1 MKRTMLRSF
10 ALITALIL
18 SAFSTALAGPPWIAI
33 EYPANPFDRTSR
45 DAFITVR
52 TYHHGDLMAKTV
64 TGTAE
69 GVVNGKRQSMPL
81 DIRPGSQAG
90 MYVVRWQR
98 PAVGRWVLV
107 INSGFQGVTDATAVV
122 EISPT
127 GGVASVSVPTRAIG
141 NGWISPR
148 PVAAAEIDGLLQGRA
163 LASVGTQYRANRLK
177 VNGKLPL
184 KPTGWGPWALRLRAA
199 GCPSVRIEASPMPRA
214 APPKAPSG

>member
-1 MKRTMLRSF
+1 MKRTLLRSF
-10 ALITALIL
+10 ALITALTL

-45 DAFITVR
+45 DAFLTVR

-69 GVVNGKRQSMPL
+69 GVVNGKRQSIPL

-107 INSGFQGVTDATAVV
+107 INSGFQGVDRKSTRLNSSHPSISYAVFCLKKKNSAG
-122 EISPT
+122 IAITSHPR
-127 GGVASVSVPTRAIG
+127 TRPCA
-141 NGWISPR
+141 
-148 PVAAAEIDGLLQGRA
+148 
-163 LASVGTQYRANRLK
+163 
-177 VNGKLPL
+177 
-184 KPTGWGPWALRLRAA
+184 
-199 GCPSVRIEASPMPRA
+199 
-214 APPKAPSG
+214 